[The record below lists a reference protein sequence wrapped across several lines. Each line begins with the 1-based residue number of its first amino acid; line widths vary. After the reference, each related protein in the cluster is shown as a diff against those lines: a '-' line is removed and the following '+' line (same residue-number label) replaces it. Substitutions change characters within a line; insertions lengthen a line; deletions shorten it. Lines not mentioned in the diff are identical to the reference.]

1 MTRPTAPAGLWLVLA
16 LCFGGCGDDLSLGLS
31 GCSPGEPFPSTPE
44 NTVAAGAHVTVTAA
58 GTDFLL
64 GQRELLAGLLL
75 DVGPDG
81 WVRLALPPFDFGSA
95 NGGLGVGVRDVVAA
109 FDLRTVDLDLQFL
122 ADPTRL
128 RIEVRRARI
137 RLDDGVVWVSIGGDA
152 ACRLGNGLDAGTP
165 QAALLDADFTVDLTL
180 GVDAESRLQVQVDVL
195 PFTIHGL
202 DFELIYDDQL
212 PECADGVTA
221 AECRLSCGVGDA
233 AAEIGEALYEAFSSQ
248 INVLLAPAVQVVVD
262 ALVARFTRD
271 PLAIEGSLH
280 PRVLAGLLPTATD
293 AHPLRFRAG
302 PSPDGITL
310 RSAGADGDGIGLTID
325 IGLDALDHPCVPA
338 AEAPPA
344 FLAGPPPALTGY
356 DHAGQVYHLG
366 LALSDAVVNRAA
378 WTAYRAGVLCAALD
392 SAQIEALLG
401 QRIDTGTLALLLPG
415 LAELTLGPR
424 PIRVALDPRFQAAD
438 LPLARFFPVPDD
450 GGVPQ
455 AGIALRLPRLGL
467 SFYGL
472 VEERWTRLFAAE
484 VTLAVDL
491 VVQATPDDR
500 LVITVGQPQ
509 ISDLRQTYNE
519 LLTGAEVPAL
529 LELISDLLSS
539 ALLRDG
545 LAFDLG
551 LAGLIGQVTGLPLDA
566 DIAALRVEGEDDD
579 FLSVLL
585 SLRGVGGQGLTAAV
599 DTRAEVQA
607 VRPGQVVLGVEAVGA
622 AAARYQWRLD
632 GGPWRPLAKAPGGV
646 LTVESPAL
654 RLLGAHTLAVRAV
667 AEGRYRSLDPTPAEV
682 VVDVE
687 APPPEPAPAASA
699 ATGGCAQN
707 PARGPAPW
715 RWLVWL
721 WLLAVPILR
730 RRGLALALL
739 ALGGC
744 DDKNAARDPP
754 CEVSADCPGGL
765 LCFDDRCRRPQ
776 PCADSA
782 DCCPGAECRGGQCVE
797 REPDCTEDAD
807 CADASRACEAGR
819 CVRLLCRGACP
830 GGAACLADRCHAEP
844 PCRGQCGEDEVCFA
858 ALDVCRAA
866 PDGCAPCGEGEVRV
880 AETPDVGPLCDR
892 QAAVCRCV
900 DAPPIVPADFG
911 RHARMIVARD
921 RAEFAAW
928 DADFQDLV
936 YVTGVEDDAPRVD
949 YLDGV
954 PAGPVQVDPSG
965 PRGGVTAPGPDRGR
979 YVAFAVDAKGRRHV
993 AYYDADAGALRYRRT
1008 DTEGRWLPAV
1018 VLDDAGDAGRYP
1030 ALTVDF
1036 DGHPHLLYLVG
1047 RGDEAGVRY
1056 AWGADAESSDPQ
1068 DFRFQDVSFRPAG
1081 PLPAPGIVPAAHGV
1095 EACVHLGGD
1104 GLVYAAWY
1112 DATERWPYLARG
1124 GPDGFQVVRL
1134 SGERSADWPADPG
1147 GRYDRLADHDLGGT
1161 CDLTDF
1167 QGTLTLV
1174 ITDATT
1180 DALLAWRGEFASAG
1194 TFELVDEGGDGL
1206 RRLVGA
1212 DPAVALTEDGRPVA
1226 VYQDATDNDVRLA
1239 WRDPT
1244 GWAHETVA
1252 TAGALGFYNSLVIQ
1266 GGELIIGTLELRTT
1280 AGGRGAHA
1288 LHVFRLDAP

>member
-844 PCRGQCGEDEVCFA
+844 PCRGQCGRMRSA
-858 ALDVCRAA
+858 SQPSTLPRR

-965 PRGGVTAPGPDRGR
+965 PRGGVTAPAPIGGGMWPSPSTPRDAGMWPTTTPTPARCATDAPTRRGGGCR
-979 YVAFAVDAKGRRHV
+979 RSCWTMPATPAATRPSRSTSTATRTCSTWSGGGRGG
-993 AYYDADAGALRYRRT
+993 GALRLGGRRRV
-1008 DTEGRWLPAV
+1008 E
-1018 VLDDAGDAGRYP
+1018 
-1030 ALTVDF
+1030 
-1036 DGHPHLLYLVG
+1036 
-1047 RGDEAGVRY
+1047 
-1056 AWGADAESSDPQ
+1056 
-1068 DFRFQDVSFRPAG
+1068 RPAG
-1081 PLPAPGIVPAAHGV
+1081 FSLSRRELPARRPLARPRIVPAAHGV

-1134 SGERSADWPADPG
+1134 SGERSADWQADPG

-1180 DALLAWRGEFASAG
+1180 DALLAWRGEFARAG
-1194 TFELVDEGGDGL
+1194 TFELVDEGGDWL